1 MTVRK
6 RAIFT
11 SFNFHIDA
19 DLVESSLIYMNKI
32 VEGMN
37 IDYRPL
43 EYFYSYKEVE
53 HWQTL
58 DFGVNSLFEQGYDD
72 ILILDIDCIPIDRKA
87 LTYIFDKI
95 KDGVL
100 IGTAQRSMH
109 IENNKHVYVG
119 SPCTGISKELYEKL
133 GKPSFIYTSRGDT
146 SEELSYIA
154 EEKNLPIEMF
164 MPTKYE
170 KDPWN
175 GPAWELDTPDKKYGI
190 GTTFINEEGTE
201 VIYHLFE
208 GRVAPHAPLFVKKCK
223 ELYAKL

>member
-1 MTVRK
+1 MARRRVV
-6 RAIFT
+6 FT

-19 DLVESSLIYMNKI
+19 SLVESSIKYMGKV
-32 VEGMN
+32 VENLG

-43 EYFYSYKEVE
+43 EYFYSYEQVE

-72 ILILDIDCIPIDRKA
+72 ILILDTDCIPLGRAA
-87 LTYIFDKI
+87 LRYMFHQIEKGI
-95 KDGVL
+95 L

-119 SPCTGISKELYEKL
+119 SPCMGISKELFEKL
-133 GKPSFIYTSRGDT
+133 GKPSFKYTSRGDT

-154 EEKNLPIEMF
+154 EEKGLPIELL
-164 MPTKYE
+164 MPSKYE
-170 KDPWN
+170 KDPWG

-190 GTTFINEEGTE
+190 GTTFVDKEGTE
-201 VIYHLFE
+201 IIYHLFE
-208 GRVAPHAPLFVKKCK
+208 GRVAPHAPLFVKKA
-223 ELYAKL
+223 EEEYAKL